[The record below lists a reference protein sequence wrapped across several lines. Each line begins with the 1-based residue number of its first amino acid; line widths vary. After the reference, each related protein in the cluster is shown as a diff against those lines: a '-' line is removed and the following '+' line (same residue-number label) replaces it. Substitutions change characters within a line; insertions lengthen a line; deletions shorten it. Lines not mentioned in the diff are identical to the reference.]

1 MNNGLILVGAGGH
14 CRSVLDVIRCS
25 GRPVTGILD
34 RPGGDTGM
42 VLDCP
47 IIGTDD
53 DMVCYV
59 ADSEFIVTV
68 GAIRSAD
75 TRRRLYNRI
84 KELGGCMAT
93 VVSHTAYLSGY
104 ARIGEGTV
112 VMHRAV
118 VNAAASIGVNCIIN
132 TAADIEHDVSVGDHT
147 HISTGAIVNGGCRIG
162 SGVFIGSGAVVM
174 QGVSIA
180 DGAVIGAGSVVLRS
194 VETPGIYHG
203 IVK

>member
-1 MNNGLILVGAGGH
+1 MNGLVLVGAGGH
-14 CRSVLDVIRCS
+14 CKSVLDVIRCS
-25 GRPVTGILD
+25 GRAVTGILE
-34 RPGGDTGM
+34 RPDGDTGM

-53 DMVCYV
+53 DMAHYV

-68 GAIRSAD
+68 GAIKSAG
-75 TRRRLYNRI
+75 TRMRLYDRI
-84 KELGGCMAT
+84 KELGGRLAI
-93 VVSHTAYLSGY
+93 VVSPMAYLSDY

-132 TAADIEHDVSVGDHT
+132 TAANIEHDVCIGDHT
-147 HISTGAIVNGGCRIG
+147 HISTGAMINGGCHVGR
-162 SGVFIGSGAVVM
+162 GVFIGSGSVLM
-174 QGVSIA
+174 QGVSVA

-194 VETPGIYHG
+194 ISAPGTYHG
-203 IVK
+203 IIK